1 MANIKKLGKKILP
14 PIVIDFLKLFQKNK
28 QGTAIVW
35 NESYESWD
43 KAISISSGYDDKA
56 ILEKTKE
63 ALLQVKSGAFAYER
77 DTVLFEKLELN
88 WNLIACLQKVII
100 ETGNI
105 LSILDFGGSLG
116 STYFQNKSFLPN
128 IIEWSV
134 VEQFHVVSCGQE
146 NFEDEKLKFY
156 PTIENCKLERNPSV
170 LLLGSVL
177 PYMEDPINWI
187 EIFLKYEF
195 KYIIIDRTSFTED
208 SPNRLTLQTVPS
220 EIYSATYP
228 CWFFNEERFLSLF
241 SHKYDIISE
250 VQNMVNPSNFY
261 NENGNKM
268 YWNGFFLKL
277 K

>member
-14 PIVIDFLKLFQKNK
+14 PIVIDFLKLFQKNTK
-28 QGTAIVW
+28 GSAIEW
-35 NESYESWD
+35 NDSYESWD
-43 KAISISSGYDDKA
+43 KAILISSGYDDKA

-134 VEQFHVVSCGQE
+134 VEQVHVVSCGQN
-146 NFEDEKLKFY
+146 NFEDKKLKFY

-187 EIFLKYEF
+187 ENFLKHEF

-208 SPNRLTLQTVPS
+208 SANRLTLQTVPS
-220 EIYSATYP
+220 EIYTATYP

-250 VQNMVNPSNFY
+250 VQNLANPPHFY